1 MTGIQ
6 QQTALTIRSVGPP
19 ATSRAQV
26 VVTRCHCI
34 GCRCYCSVW
43 ARAGVGAAMAA
54 ARSSEGITGEGIAV
68 MAVVVA
74 SWWAG
79 PIAADPDTMAS

>member
-1 MTGIQ
+1 M
-6 QQTALTIRSVGPP
+6 
-19 ATSRAQV
+19 
-26 VVTRCHCI
+26 
-34 GCRCYCSVW
+34 
-43 ARAGVGAAMAA
+43 GAAMAQ

>member
-19 ATSRAQV
+19 ATYSDQV

-34 GCRCYCSVW
+34 GCCCSAW
-43 ARAGVGAAMAA
+43 ARAGMGAAMAA
-54 ARSSEGITGEGIAV
+54 ARSSEGITGEGFAV

-74 SWWAG
+74 SWWGG